1 MKQLFVWC
9 GLLVLGLMSTI
20 SVADSFSFGISKDI
34 KALEKINVGGVEKD
48 QEANLLDVIKSVA
61 NWVFGILWLIALL
74 LVMYG
79 WVLMVTSAGED
90 DTYKKWWTIMRSALI
105 WLVIIGVAWF
115 VVSIIIW
122 LLQKTTLAAKWS
134 GAGTEQ

>member
-61 NWVFGILWLIALL
+61 NWVFGIL
-74 LVMYG
+74 
-79 WVLMVTSAGED
+79 
-90 DTYKKWWTIMRSALI
+90 
-105 WLVIIGVAWF
+105 
-115 VVSIIIW
+115 
-122 LLQKTTLAAKWS
+122 
-134 GAGTEQ
+134 